1 MKKQYSIDFALL
13 LTVIC
18 LFVISLL
25 AVYSGSGQY
34 ETQDM
39 LYFVKRQIFWYIVGF
54 ALMAAVAYF
63 DYELLERLSF
73 RFFAG
78 GIFLIILVHFSERV
92 KMVPK
97 GGSASVQ
104 SKFSHQSS

>member
-1 MKKQYSIDFALL
+1 MKKQYSIDFVLL
-13 LTVIC
+13 FTVIC
-18 LFVISLL
+18 LFVISLI

-39 LYFVKRQIFWYIVGF
+39 FYFVKRQIFWYIVGF
-54 ALMAAVAYF
+54 TSWQ
-63 DYELLERLSF
+63 LLHTLIMNCLSVYLF
-73 RFFAG
+73 GYLQVVFSSL
-78 GIFLIILVHFSERV
+78 FLCIFSERV
-92 KMVPK
+92 KTDPK